1 MPASDVD
8 AHRLFLNAELENGHS
23 EANGHTADELPSM
36 TERNKRAR
44 KESEEGGLLNGR
56 ESLGSGPRRESY
68 GSGSRRESL
77 GTGTRRDSLGPGPR
91 RESNVSAANG
101 DEEGAENED
110 GGAGAVSTVVQCGL
124 IGWTLVVLGASTAAI
139 LGLFIVMILPTLVGK
154 GNDTTTQRIAEYVTS
169 VKWFVLGF
177 VFCYYMETEEFS
189 WFKQGLDAM
198 PHVDGLV
205 GPASQLI
212 SAGAATLGQ

>member
-1 MPASDVD
+1 M
-8 AHRLFLNAELENGHS
+8 NQ
-23 EANGHTADELPSM
+23 
-36 TERNKRAR
+36 RNKRAR
-44 KESEEGGLLNGR
+44 KDSEEGGFLPKASELSNGR
-56 ESLGSGPRRESY
+56 ESLGGGPRRDSLG
-68 GSGSRRESL
+68 GSSRRESL
-77 GTGTRRDSLGPGPR
+77 GTGTRRDSLGPGQR
-91 RESNVSAANG
+91 RESNVSATNG

-139 LGLFIVMILPTLVGK
+139 LGLFIIMILPALVGK

-189 WFKQGLDAM
+189 WFKQGLEAV

-205 GPASQLI
+205 GPASQL
-212 SAGAATLGQ
+212 LGS